1 MIFSLAAAAGTVV
14 AQYVIGAI
22 LLLLALVLIVII
34 LQQTGKESS
43 LSGTISGNTETF
55 FGKSGGNGNNHGGY
69 SNKSIGSAAWICR
82 PLQRNGNSNGYVFR
96 GRGIT

>member
-1 MIFSLAAAAGTVV
+1 MIFTLAAAAGTEV

-34 LQQTGKESS
+34 LQQTGKENS

-55 FGKSGGNGNNHGGY
+55 FGKSGGNGKDRLL
-69 SNKSIGSAAWICR
+69 SRLTIVISVVFVILTVVLLILTSANAA
-82 PLQRNGNSNGYVFR
+82 
-96 GRGIT
+96 